1 MSMKELI
8 SVDVTSFTVIST
20 GIATLFALIFAIL
33 LAVAIL
39 LTVPN
44 SFSVVVFITTTIVFG
59 TMVSSVFLYFSEGYL
74 YNVLSKRIRCISLDI
89 DESGYIKKISP
100 MGTALITGAIA
111 FTMLVI
117 LYFAFALVLPLLLNS
132 FISIL
137 MYAGQYIIAYM
148 LYQYIFLLSSPMI
161 VLIGIILITIITS
174 LITVISVY
182 IYNLLAGSERG
193 IIVDLSKEDK
203 YFVLDKIEYK
213 NFAIAIATISL
224 VLNLI
229 IGVLQVISGS
239 PLFSTLVSI
248 FIGFFATFIEALI
261 LAACYNFLAPRIGKL
276 RFELEN

>member
-20 GIATLFALIFAIL
+20 GMATLFAIIFAAI

-39 LTVPN
+39 ITVPN
-44 SFSVVVFITTTIVFG
+44 SYSAIVFITTTIVFG

-74 YNVLSKRIRCISLDI
+74 YNVLSKKIKCISLDI

-100 MGTALITGAIA
+100 TGTALIAGAIT
-111 FTMLVI
+111 FLMLVI
-117 LYFAFALVLPLLLNS
+117 LYFAFALILPLLLNS

-137 MYAGQYIIAYM
+137 MYAGQYLLAYM
-148 LYQYIFLLSSPMI
+148 LYQYIFLLSSPMV
-161 VLIGIILITIITS
+161 VLLGIIAITIIVS
-174 LITVISVY
+174 LTTLISVF
-182 IYNLLAGSERG
+182 IYNLLADSERG
-193 IIVDLSKEDK
+193 IIVGLSKEDK
-203 YFVLDKIEYK
+203 YFVLEKIEYK

-229 IGVLQVISGS
+229 VGLFQVFGGS
-239 PLFSTLVSI
+239 PLFPTLIGI
-248 FIGFFATFIEALI
+248 FIGFFASLIEALI